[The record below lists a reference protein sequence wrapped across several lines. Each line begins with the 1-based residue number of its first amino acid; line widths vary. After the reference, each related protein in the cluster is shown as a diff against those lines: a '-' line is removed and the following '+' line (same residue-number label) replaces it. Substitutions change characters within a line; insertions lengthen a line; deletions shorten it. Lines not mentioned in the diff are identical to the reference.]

1 MQNKNQS
8 QPANSGDVT
17 HPAPREWMEY
27 LYGEVSRK
35 QKKTLAAHL
44 KQCEHCRAEVTNWQG
59 TMLALDD
66 GKSKVFP
73 ARPFFAQPVV
83 KWGIA
88 AAFIL
93 LVGFGAGRL
102 STPTVNAAAIK
113 SQLRSELLADLKQQ
127 QDSQFTAFKL
137 EAEKSRLADNKAMV
151 AAFAAFRND
160 LERVAVSTQDSFQRQ
175 EQQIVNLGTFA
186 QQK

>member
-1 MQNKNQS
+1 MQNTNQT
-8 QPANSGDVT
+8 QPANSGTVT
-17 HPAPREWMEY
+17 HPAPGEWMDY

-35 QKKTLAAHL
+35 QKKTLATHL
-44 KQCEHCRAEVTNWQG
+44 KECSQCRVEVNNWQD

-66 GKSKVFP
+66 GKTEVFP

-102 STPTVNAAAIK
+102 STPTVNAA
-113 SQLRSELLADLKQQ
+113 
-127 QDSQFTAFKL
+127 
-137 EAEKSRLADNKAMV
+137 
-151 AAFAAFRND
+151 
-160 LERVAVSTQDSFQRQ
+160 
-175 EQQIVNLGTFA
+175 
-186 QQK
+186 